1 MKPAFVAFDVAGT
14 TMQDDGVVISAFES
28 AFSQA
33 FPAQW
38 AEHQN
43 EWLTYVVET
52 MGQSKIDVFT
62 HLLKNRQLAIQANE
76 AFEVAYSA
84 VIAENGAEAIDG
96 VEDVFRRLRA
106 EGIPIVLT
114 TGFSRPTLDGILES
128 LGWWDLI
135 DLSVTPAEAG
145 LGRPHPDMLNL
156 AAQKLGVSDPTSV
169 VVLGDTQSDIKAGL
183 AFGADRV
190 YGVLT
195 GCHDG
200 DQLDSA
206 GATAVLYS
214 AADLFSLIGN

>member
-14 TMQDDGVVISAFES
+14 TMQDDGVVIAAFES
-28 AFSQA
+28 AFSAA

-43 EWLTYVVET
+43 EWLAYVIET

-62 HLLKNRQLAIQANE
+62 HLLKNRQLAIQANQ

-84 VIAENGAEAIDG
+84 VVAEQGAEAIAG
-96 VEDVFRRLRA
+96 VEDVFRRLHA
-106 EGIPIVLT
+106 EGIPVVLT

-145 LGRPHPDMLNL
+145 LGRPHPDMLKL
-156 AAQKLGVSDPTSV
+156 AAQKLGVSNPSSV
-169 VVLGDTQSDIKAGL
+169 VVLGDTQSDMKAGV

-190 YGVLT
+190 FGVLT

-200 DQLDSA
+200 EELESA
-206 GATAVLYS
+206 GATAVIYS

>member
-14 TMQDDGVVISAFES
+14 TMQDDGIVISAFEA
-28 AFSQA
+28 AFSAA
-33 FPAQW
+33 FPEKW
-38 AEHQN
+38 TEHQN
-43 EWLTYVVET
+43 EWLAYVVET
-52 MGQSKIDVFT
+52 MGQSKIEVFT
-62 HLLKNRQLAIQANE
+62 HLLKNRQLAIQVNQ
-76 AFEVAYSA
+76 AFEDAYSA
-84 VIAENGAEAIDG
+84 VIAEQGAKAIAG
-96 VEDVFRRLRA
+96 VEDVFRRLHA
-106 EGIPIVLT
+106 EGIPVVLT

-169 VVLGDTQSDIKAGL
+169 IVLGDTQSDIKAGL
-183 AFGADRV
+183 AFGAERV

-200 DQLDSA
+200 EQLDSA

-214 AADLFSLIGN
+214 AADLFSLLGN

>member
-28 AFSQA
+28 AFSKA
-33 FPAQW
+33 FPEEW
-38 AEHQN
+38 AENEH
-43 EWLTYVVET
+43 EWLEYVIET
-52 MGQSKIDVFT
+52 MGQSKIEVFT
-62 HLLKNRQLAIQANE
+62 HLLKNRQLAVEANE

-84 VIAENGAEAIDG
+84 VISEVGAEAIDG
-96 VEDVFRRLRA
+96 VEIVFRRLRA
-106 EGIPIVLT
+106 EGIPVVLT
-114 TGFSRPTLDGILES
+114 TGFSRPTLDSILES
-128 LGWWDLI
+128 LGWWGLI
-135 DLSVTPAEAG
+135 DLSITPSEAG

-156 AAQKLGVSDPTSV
+156 AAKKLGVSDPSSV

-183 AFGADRV
+183 AFGAHRV

-200 DQLDSA
+200 EKLESA
-206 GATAVLYS
+206 GATSVLCS

>member
-14 TMQDDGVVISAFES
+14 TMQDDGVVIAAFEA
-28 AFSQA
+28 AFSAA

-38 AEHQN
+38 AEHQI
-43 EWLTYVVET
+43 EWLAYVIET
-52 MGQSKIDVFT
+52 MGQSKIEVFT
-62 HLLKNRQLAIQANE
+62 HLLNSRPLAVEANK
-76 AFEVAYSA
+76 AFESAYSA
-84 VIAENGAEAIDG
+84 VIAAHGADAIDG

-128 LGWWDLI
+128 LGWGRLI

-145 LGRPHPDMLNL
+145 LGRPHPDMLKL
-156 AAQKLGVSDPTSV
+156 AAQKLGVSDPSSV
-169 VVLGDTQSDIKAGL
+169 VVLGDTQSDMKAGL

-195 GCHDG
+195 GCHTG
-200 DQLDSA
+200 KQLEAA
-206 GATAVLYS
+206 GATAVLHS
-214 AADLFSLIGN
+214 AADLFSLIGH

>member
-28 AFSQA
+28 AFSKA
-33 FPAQW
+33 FPEQW

-43 EWLTYVVET
+43 EWLTYVVDT
-52 MGQSKIDVFT
+52 MGQSKIEVFT

-76 AFEVAYSA
+76 AFESAYA
-84 VIAENGAEAIDG
+84 RIIGTDGAEAIDG
-96 VEDVFRRLRA
+96 IEAVFIRLKA
-106 EGIPIVLT
+106 EGIPVILT
-114 TGFSRPTLDGILES
+114 TGFSRPTLDAILES

-135 DLSVTPAEAG
+135 DLSITPGEAG

-156 AAQKLGVSDPTSV
+156 AAQKLGVTDHSSV
-169 VVLGDTQSDIKAGL
+169 VVLGDTQSDMRAGL
-183 AFGADRV
+183 AFGAERV

-195 GCHDG
+195 GCHD
-200 DQLDSA
+200 LEKLEAA
-206 GATAVLYS
+206 GATEVLYS